1 MGKRGKYKLMFPKA
15 TGEKIYLE
23 KVVEIISQNGGFIDS
38 KDLTLKLQHFDKT
51 RGKNIAENT
60 AIKKQELATYFY
72 LVTRRDKEMHLTE
85 YGYSYSQS
93 ITDLDKIETLLE
105 VIGSNSF
112 GRNNE
117 ALGSDS
123 NVEPPLV
130 LLKLCKDLGRVSKE
144 DFGCILFYLESEG
157 IEYKVAL
164 KKLKRSNTPKEVK
177 RIKGLEGGKFFDTKL
192 VQFFNEMGIIDQLG
206 SQSEKGFY
214 KLNEEVL
221 QSFIETIDSFVIFP
235 SGDLSASSHHFKK
248 TEEEIVKSTQSF
260 ADLINQIKENSGF
273 KSPIKTKR
281 RSSKKTGTSTN
292 SIIGKNLKKSE
303 ITDEQK
309 MEIGLCGEKVVY
321 DWLINQKESIMKEL
335 DLSSNENISEITW
348 FNKGFEN
355 VGSIDEWEDQS
366 KGKGC
371 DIKIITNKRTLFLE
385 VKSSLKT
392 TDYFTLTG
400 NELRFLEEKRKNY
413 FIIKLNR
420 LKNICSENLQTN
432 FDVIRDPFKRFKN
445 TLNIK
450 EIVVYTKDQAS
461 S

>member
-1 MGKRGKYKLMFPKA
+1 MFPKA

-23 KVVEIISQNGGFIDS
+23 KVVEIISKNGGFIDS

-51 RGKNIAENT
+51 RGRNIAENT
-60 AIKKQELATYFY
+60 AIKKQELATYFC

-93 ITDLDKIETLLE
+93 ITDLDKIETVLE
-105 VIGSNSF
+105 VISSNSF

-123 NVEPPLV
+123 DVEPPLV

-144 DFGCILFYLESEG
+144 DFGCILFYLEAEG
-157 IEYKVAL
+157 INYKDAI
-164 KKLKRSNTPKEVK
+164 KKLEHSNTSKEVK
-177 RIKGLEGGKFFDTKL
+177 RIKGLDGGKFFDTKL
-192 VQFFNEMGIIDQLG
+192 VQFFEEMGIIDQLS
-206 SQSEKGFY
+206 SQSEKGLY

-221 QSFIETIDSFVIFP
+221 QNFIETIDSFVILP
-235 SGDLSASSHHFKK
+235 SGGLSASSHHFEQ
-248 TEEEIVKSTQSF
+248 TEEEIIKSTQSL
-260 ADLINQIKENSGF
+260 ADLINQIKESNGF

-281 RSSKKTGTSTN
+281 RTSKKTGPSIN
-292 SIIGKNLKKSE
+292 SVIGKNLKKPKF
-303 ITDEQK
+303 TDAQK
-309 MEIGLCGEKVVY
+309 WDIGLCGEKVVY
-321 DWLINQKESIMKEL
+321 DWLTNNEESIMKEL
-335 DLSSNENISEITW
+335 DISSNENISEITW

-355 VGSIDEWEDQS
+355 AESIAEWEDQS

-371 DIKIITNKRTLFLE
+371 DIQIITNKRTLFLE
-385 VKSSLKT
+385 VKSSLET
-392 TDYFTLTG
+392 TNYFTLTG
-400 NELRFLEEKRKNY
+400 NELRFMEEERKNY

-420 LKNICSENLQTN
+420 LKNIFSEKLQTS

-445 TLNIK
+445 TSNIK
-450 EIVVYTKDQAS
+450 EIVIYTKDQVS